1 MGFKKDEDV
10 FDNEF
15 GSEFTPTI
23 YFSKSRAGNFDDILK
38 VKTYLA
44 KFNCG
49 ISEFTGG
56 VYSSQRLDDADL
68 LVILPPVLE
77 NYSFVGRGQYEEF
90 FRSLNDS
97 SKLSIPFII
106 TKIIDGV
113 PYGLLVDKGRVIDKN
128 WTTDYGQFFSLD
140 AAYSIPLAIAL
151 NLIDKDTITNAISK
165 ITGES
170 VINYTPD
177 LVDESSEQSDK
188 QATYNEVFNTL
199 KLL

>member
-1 MGFKKDEDV
+1 MKFKKDEDV

-15 GSEFTPTI
+15 ESTPTI

-44 KFNCG
+44 KFNCE

-56 VYSSQRLDDADL
+56 VYSPQKLNDANF

-77 NYSFVGRGQYEEF
+77 DYSFVGRGQYEEF
-90 FRSLNDS
+90 FRALNDN
-97 SKLSIPFII
+97 SKYQIPFII

-113 PYGLLVDKGRVIDKN
+113 PYGLLVDKGRIIDKN

-140 AAYSIPLAIAL
+140 VAYSIPLAVAFCL
-151 NLIDKDTITNAISK
+151 EFKDTVTKAISRF
-165 ITGES
+165 TVEP
-170 VINYTPD
+170 VVNYAPD
-177 LVDESSEQSDK
+177 LVDESSEQSEGI
-188 QATYNEVFNTL
+188 ATHDEVFNTL